1 MFESELPKSADIVVV
16 GSGVM
21 GASVAFQLTRNDAGK
36 VLLIDARRPV
46 NGVTRQTFGQVRT
59 HYSTMALTKVAK
71 RSVEIL
77 KNWDDEVGFGASGYT
92 RLGYFI
98 VVQGEMVK
106 PCKRNVEI
114 GRQAGIDTRYID
126 IDELH
131 ALEPLIRLDGIEGA
145 AYEPDGGWLNGT
157 MMTLSWMIGAH
168 QMGAQVVSNLAVDR
182 VLTGNGKVTGVA
194 TSRGKVDSPIV
205 VNCAGAWGRDLAVDL
220 GIETPI
226 TFKRLDLAWM
236 RQAPDGPTIKTAV
249 TDVNANLVL
258 RPDMGG
264 LFLAVVYPDEQD
276 EIEDPDVVPTR
287 PDVDEHLSRLRP
299 VLRHRLPALADAE
312 YVGNLA
318 GAYDVTPDFNP
329 IIGRIPSVPGYYSG
343 VGWSGHGIKLAPA
356 IGEAICADI
365 LGHKHDFDLHAF
377 RPERFAEGDLN
388 RLAYGKSPRA

>member
-1 MFESELPKSADIVVV
+1 VFENELPKSADIVVV

-21 GASVAFQLTRNDAGK
+21 GASVAFQLARNNAGK
-36 VLLIDARRPV
+36 ILLIDARRPV

-71 RSVEIL
+71 RSVQIL

-92 RLGYFI
+92 RLGYF
-98 VVQGEMVK
+98 VVVRGEMVE

-131 ALEPLIRLDGIEGA
+131 SLEPLIHLDGIEGA

-157 MMTLSWMIGAH
+157 LMTLSWMIGAH
-168 QMGAQVVSNLAVDR
+168 QMGAQVISNLSVDR
-182 VLTGNGKVTGVA
+182 VLTRNGKVAGVE
-194 TSRGKVDSPIV
+194 TSRGNVDSPVV

-236 RQAPDGPTIKTAV
+236 RQAPDRPTMKTAV

-264 LFLAVVYPDEQD
+264 LFLAVVYPEKQD

-287 PDVDEHLSRLRP
+287 SDIGEHISRLRP
-299 VLRHRLPALADAE
+299 ILRHRLPALADAE

-343 VGWSGHGIKLAPA
+343 LGWSGHGIKLAPA

-365 LGHKHDFDLHAF
+365 LGYNHDVDLHAF

-388 RLAYGKSPRA
+388 QLAYGKSARA

>member
-1 MFESELPKSADIVVV
+1 MFENELPKSADIVVI

-21 GASVAFQLTRNDAGK
+21 GASVAFQLARNNAGK
-36 VLLIDARRPV
+36 ILLIDARRPV

-71 RSVEIL
+71 RSVQIL

-92 RLGYFI
+92 RLGYF
-98 VVQGEMVK
+98 VVVRGEMVE

-131 ALEPLIRLDGIEGA
+131 ALEPLIHLDGIEGA

-157 MMTLSWMIGAH
+157 LMTLSWMIGAH
-168 QMGAQVVSNLAVDR
+168 QMGAQVISNLSVDR
-182 VLTGNGKVTGVA
+182 VLTRNGKVAGIE
-194 TSRGKVDSPIV
+194 TSRGNVDSPVV

-236 RQAPDGPTIKTAV
+236 RQAPDRPTMKTAV

-264 LFLAVVYPDEQD
+264 LFLAVVYPEKQD

-287 PDVDEHLSRLRP
+287 SDVDEHLSRLRP
-299 VLRHRLPALADAE
+299 ILRHRLPALADAE

-329 IIGRIPSVPGYYSG
+329 IIGRIPPVPGYYSG
-343 VGWSGHGIKLAPA
+343 LGWSGHGIKLAPA

-365 LGHKHDFDLHAF
+365 LGCKHDVDLHAF

-388 RLAYGKSPRA
+388 QLAYGKSARA

>member
-1 MFESELPKSADIVVV
+1 
-16 GSGVM
+16 
-21 GASVAFQLTRNDAGK
+21 
-36 VLLIDARRPV
+36 
-46 NGVTRQTFGQVRT
+46 
-59 HYSTMALTKVAK
+59 MALTKVAK

-77 KNWDDEVGFGASGYT
+77 KHWDDEVGFGASGYT

-98 VVQGEMVK
+98 VAQGEMVE

-131 ALEPLIRLDGIEGA
+131 ALEPLIHLEGIEGA

-157 MMTLSWMIGAH
+157 LMTLSWMIGAH

-182 VLTGNGKVTGVA
+182 ILTDNGKVTGVE
-194 TSRGKVDSPIV
+194 TSRGNVNSPVV
-205 VNCAGAWGRDLAVDL
+205 VNCAGAWGRDLAVNL

-236 RQAPDGPTIKTAV
+236 RQAPDRPTMKTAV
-249 TDVNANLVL
+249 TDVNANLVF

-264 LFLAVVYPDEQD
+264 LFLAVVYPDEQN
-276 EIEDPDVVPTR
+276 EIEDPDVIPTQS
-287 PDVDEHLSRLRP
+287 DIDEHLSRLRP

-343 VGWSGHGIKLAPA
+343 LGWSGHGIKLAPA

-365 LGHKHDFDLHAF
+365 LGHKHDIDLHAF

-388 RLAYGKSPRA
+388 QLAYGKSARA

>member
-1 MFESELPKSADIVVV
+1 MFETELPKSADIVVV

-46 NGVTRQTFGQVRT
+46 KGVTRQTFGQVRT

-106 PCKRNVEI
+106 PCKRNVKI

-236 RQAPDGPTIKTAV
+236 RQAPDGPTLKTAV

-276 EIEDPDVVPTR
+276 EIKDPDVVPTR

-299 VLRHRLPALADAE
+299 GIAPPPTRPSGCRVCRQSCRRL
-312 YVGNLA
+312 
-318 GAYDVTPDFNP
+318 
-329 IIGRIPSVPGYYSG
+329 
-343 VGWSGHGIKLAPA
+343 
-356 IGEAICADI
+356 
-365 LGHKHDFDLHAF
+365 
-377 RPERFAEGDLN
+377 
-388 RLAYGKSPRA
+388 

>member
-1 MFESELPKSADIVVV
+1 MFENELPKSADIVVV

-21 GASVAFQLTRNDAGK
+21 GASVAFQLARNNAGK
-36 VLLIDARRPV
+36 ILLIDARRPV

-71 RSVEIL
+71 RSVQIL

-92 RLGYFI
+92 RLGYF
-98 VVQGEMVK
+98 VVVRGGMVE

-114 GRQAGIDTRYID
+114 GRQAGIDTRYIN

-131 ALEPLIRLDGIEGA
+131 ALEPLIHLDGIEGA

-157 MMTLSWMIGAH
+157 LMTLSWMIGAH
-168 QMGAQVVSNLAVDR
+168 QMGAQVISNLSVDR
-182 VLTGNGKVTGVA
+182 VLTRNGKVAGVE
-194 TSRGKVDSPIV
+194 TSRGNVDSPVV

-236 RQAPDGPTIKTAV
+236 RQAPDRPTMKTAV

-264 LFLAVVYPDEQD
+264 LFLAVVYPEKQD

-287 PDVDEHLSRLRP
+287 SDVDEHLSRLRP
-299 VLRHRLPALADAE
+299 ILRHRLPALADAE

-343 VGWSGHGIKLAPA
+343 LGWSGHGIKLAPA

-365 LGHKHDFDLHAF
+365 LGCRHDVDLHAF

-388 RLAYGKSPRA
+388 QLAYGKSARA